1 MMSALAPAGF
11 QISLETWMRAPG
23 QPANVELMRPIS
35 ERSAMLAMVY
45 VVQTSLGLAPAL
57 FAGWVVYLAVLWPVT
72 RRLWGQEAQ
81 WPNQLET

>member
-1 MMSALAPAGF
+1 VAGLYEARKALWGICRQAPIFVGG
-11 QISLETWMRAPG
+11 MC
-23 QPANVELMRPIS
+23 
-35 ERSAMLAMVY
+35 AMLAMVY

-72 RRLWGQEAQ
+72 RRLWAQDTQ

>member
-1 MMSALAPAGF
+1 MSGASAMVATFVGG
-11 QISLETWMRAPG
+11 MC
-23 QPANVELMRPIS
+23 
-35 ERSAMLAMVY
+35 AMLAMVY

-72 RRLWGQEAQ
+72 RRLWAQDTQ